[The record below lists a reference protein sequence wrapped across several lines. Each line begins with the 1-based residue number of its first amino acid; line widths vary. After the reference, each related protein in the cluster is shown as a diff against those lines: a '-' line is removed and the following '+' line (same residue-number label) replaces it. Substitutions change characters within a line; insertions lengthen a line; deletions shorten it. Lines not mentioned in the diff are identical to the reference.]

1 MGELLFFIAGIIA
14 IIAGLL
20 GVIRFVVGPTLAD
33 RVVAFDVLTIISI
46 SVIALVAYGAGRV
59 IYIDAAIVYGLLS
72 FLGVIVVA
80 RYMERGL

>member
-1 MGELLFFIAGIIA
+1 MADNLFVIAGYIS

-20 GVIRFVVGPTLAD
+20 GVIRFLIGPTLAD
-33 RVVAFDVLTIISI
+33 RVVAFDVLTIIGI
-46 SVIALVAYGAGRV
+46 SVIVLIAHIAQRA

-80 RYMERGL
+80 RYMEGGL